1 MASDQPSGALP
12 NTVKVSTVEN
22 GSTPPTP
29 AVAGCKDVEAFDYSQ
44 RAQWL
49 RAAVLG
55 ANDGLVSVASLMLGV
70 GAVNQ
75 SAKAMV
81 VSGLA
86 GLIAGAFSMA
96 IGEYVS
102 VYSQVDIELAQ
113 MKRERKYADI
123 ESSPEDEE
131 KKKERLPSPTQAA
144 AASAVAF
151 GIGAVLPL
159 LAGAFISQHW
169 VRIGV
174 VSGVST
180 VALSLFG
187 SAGAFLGGSP
197 VWKATARVVVGGWA
211 AMLVTFGVLKLF
223 GLVFKMEIS
232 GAQ

>member
-1 MASDQPSGALP
+1 MASHQPSAVQP
-12 NTVKVSTVEN
+12 SPVAVSTPFNVN
-22 GSTPPTP
+22 SPPP
-29 AVAGCKDVEAFDYSQ
+29 ALADSKDVETFDYSQ

-75 SAKAMV
+75 TAKAMV
-81 VSGLA
+81 ISGLA

-113 MKRERKYADI
+113 MEREKRYADV
-123 ESSPEDEE
+123 ESSPEKEE
-131 KKKERLPSPTQAA
+131 KEKEKLPSPLQAA
-144 AASAVAF
+144 GASAVAF

-159 LAGAFISQHW
+159 LAGAFINQHW
-169 VRIGV
+169 VRIGA

-180 VALSLFG
+180 VALALFG
-187 SAGAFLGGSP
+187 WAGAFLGGSP
-197 VWKATARVVVGGWA
+197 IYKSTVRVVVGGWA

-223 GLVFKMEIS
+223 GLVFKIDIS
-232 GAQ
+232 GAH